1 MLTYSYYPGCTLRT
15 KAKELDAY
23 ARASAAALG
32 VELVEL
38 PEWQCC
44 GGVYS
49 SAGNEP
55 VTKLAAV
62 RALIAARDA
71 GTPLVTVCSA
81 CYNVLAQVNHE
92 LRTNPAFAAK
102 VAQYLELATPYTGE
116 TEVLHLLQVLRDH
129 VGFEAVR
136 AAVKHPLTD
145 RRIAPYYGCLLL
157 RPGKVLQF
165 DDPENPQTLE
175 ALLTAL
181 GATPVIT
188 AERNE
193 CCGGYRVVEDAAFAG
208 RRSDA
213 IAASAAD
220 FGAELLITACPLC
233 RYNLQK
239 TGRLPVVYFTE
250 LLAEALGV
258 KEAAQHG

>member
-1 MLTYSYYPGCTLRT
+1 MTYSYYPGCTLRT
-15 KAKELDAY
+15 KAKELDAC

-32 VELVEL
+32 VELIEL

-44 GGVYS
+44 GGVYT

-62 RALIAARDA
+62 RALVAARDA

-81 CYNVLAQVNHE
+81 CYNVLKQVDHE
-92 LRTNPAFAAK
+92 LRTSPAFAQKA
-102 VAQYLELATPYTGE
+102 AQYLELPTPYTGG

-129 VGFEAVR
+129 VGYEAIR
-136 AAVKHPLTD
+136 AAVKQPLTG

-157 RPGKVLQF
+157 RPGKVLRF

-175 ALLTAL
+175 HLLTAL
-181 GATPVIT
+181 GATPVVT
-188 AERNE
+188 AGRNE
-193 CCGGYRVVEDAAFAG
+193 CCGGYRVVDDPAFTRKQSGAITAA
-208 RRSDA
+208 
-213 IAASAAD
+213 AAE
-220 FGAELLITACPLC
+220 FGADALITACPLC

-239 TGRLPVVYFTE
+239 TGDLPVIYFTE

-258 KEAAQHG
+258 REAAQRG